1 MAKLVMVMQE
11 GRPISFYLLIVIII
25 FVMQLVALVIL
36 TMSLPFGF
44 VD

>member
-1 MAKLVMVMQE
+1 MAKLVMVLQE
-11 GRPISFYLLIVIII
+11 GRPIGFYLLTVIII
-25 FVMQLVALVIL
+25 FMMQYVALVIL